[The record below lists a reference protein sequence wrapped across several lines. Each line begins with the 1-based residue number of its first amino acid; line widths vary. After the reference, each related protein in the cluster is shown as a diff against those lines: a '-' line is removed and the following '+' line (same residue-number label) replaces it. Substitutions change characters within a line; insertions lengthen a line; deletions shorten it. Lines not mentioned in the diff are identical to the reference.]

1 MLLMPV
7 IGRVTAGEPILAIEN
22 IEDMFPLPADFI
34 YNNSGNI
41 FILIVN
47 GESMIDAGIL
57 DNDYVIVNQ
66 QSTAENGDIVVALID
81 NEATI
86 KRFYKETNCIRLQP
100 ENSLMKPIIL
110 KDVIILGRVI
120 GVFRKY

>member
-1 MLLMPV
+1 MQGRWFKINLHGSYHLSELEKKGYIRRDATKPRAIEVLDNDSSENLSYNSMVINVPV

-66 QSTAENGDIVVALID
+66 QSTAKMGI
-81 NEATI
+81 
-86 KRFYKETNCIRLQP
+86 
-100 ENSLMKPIIL
+100 
-110 KDVIILGRVI
+110 
-120 GVFRKY
+120 